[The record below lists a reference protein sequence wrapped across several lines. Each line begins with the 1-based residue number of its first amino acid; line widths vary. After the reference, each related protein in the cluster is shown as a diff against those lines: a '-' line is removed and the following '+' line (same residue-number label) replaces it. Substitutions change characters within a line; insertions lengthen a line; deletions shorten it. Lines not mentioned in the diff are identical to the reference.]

1 MPSITCFDIRIWGK
15 NHNNYRGNNENNST
29 NNNENNSNNNN
40 NENNI
45 NHNNENNINNNNKMS
60 KANNIYNNYEH
71 KKIFEKE
78 SKKRSKIIEKELKKS
93 GKIFKS
99 TIKLLLLGTGESG
112 KSTVLKQ
119 MRIIH
124 TSKFTV
130 EERREKIDDI
140 KSNIRDSIL
149 SILEAMDR
157 FNIKLENSNLNE
169 SKEFLFDNIHYLIRP
184 HKHIIFSNNQ
194 FFNNNATAIS
204 NKKKDSINSSCSLN
218 EYNYLVERL
227 WDCIENLWKDMGVKA
242 CAKRGNEY
250 HLIDSAQY
258 FLDRIGIIR
267 RGDYLPDDQD
277 ILRCRVLTTG
287 IMETNFFV
295 KKVNFHI
302 FDVGGQR
309 DQRRKWIQCFNQ
321 VTAIIF
327 IVDISSFNMTLREDH
342 NVNRLKESL
351 QSFRQIWINRYL
363 YHISIILFLN
373 KYDILVKKI
382 VEEKCKLEDY
392 FPEFKQYKLP
402 NHIDKHLIVQN
413 ENIEVT
419 KAKMFILEQFIKI
432 TNEKLIDAKENL
444 VKYSQ
449 ILNNENNTR
458 YKTINSC
465 NNINGNFLTINNS
478 FNPVYLDKNTE
489 SQYTE
494 CNSNESHSNTNAT
507 ILNNEK
513 YEKLKWQII
522 RSYYEAEEETII
534 GKFCIPYFTTAV
546 DTDNIKRV
554 FKACSHILKK
564 EHLEKSGL
572 L

>member
-1 MPSITCFDIRIWGK
+1 MPSTTCFDIRKIMNKK
-15 NHNNYRGNNENNST
+15 NHSNYNVSNENNNT
-29 NNNENNSNNNN
+29 NNNDDIYTISETSNNT
-40 NENNI
+40 NEIVRQKNI
-45 NHNNENNINNNNKMS
+45 
-60 KANNIYNNYEH
+60 
-71 KKIFEKE
+71 EKE
-78 SKKRSKIIEKELKKS
+78 SKKRSKMIEKELKKS

-124 TSKFTV
+124 TSKFTI
-130 EERREKIDDI
+130 EERKEKINDI

-157 FNIKLENSNLNE
+157 FGLKLENPLLND
-169 SKEFLFDNIHYLIRP
+169 SKEFIFDNIYYLIRSN
-184 HKHIIFSNNQ
+184 KHTNSSNQQ
-194 FFNNNATAIS
+194 FFNNNVANYP
-204 NKKKDSINSSCSLN
+204 NKKKDSINSNNSFN
-218 EYNYLVERL
+218 EYNQLVERL
-227 WDCIENLWKDMGVKA
+227 WDSIKLLWKDSGVKT

-258 FLDRIGIIR
+258 FLDRIDIIR
-267 RGDYLPDDQD
+267 RNDYLPDDQD

-465 NNINGNFLTINNS
+465 NNINGNFSSINNS
-478 FNPVYLDKNTE
+478 FSPVYQNKIDE
-489 SQYTE
+489 SSYTQS
-494 CNSNESHSNTNAT
+494 NSNDLYSNNNTT

-534 GKFCIPYFTTAV
+534 GKFCIPHFTTAV

-564 EHLEKSGL
+564 EHLEKCGL